1 MRHAKKEESV
11 THMQEKKSG
20 NRNCFWKGSD
30 VRLNKDFKAATI
42 NTFKE
47 LKETIL
53 KEVKEGIM
61 TFPHQID
68 TINKEMEIIKKD
80 TNGNSGMEK
89 YNGQN

>member
-1 MRHAKKEESV
+1 
-11 THMQEKKSG
+11 
-20 NRNCFWKGSD
+20 
-30 VRLNKDFKAATI
+30 
-42 NTFKE
+42 
-47 LKETIL
+47 
-53 KEVKEGIM
+53 M